1 MPQRKAEEHQRKR
14 RQLSQPKLVQHRK
27 ANKLGIILGKSDIQE
42 DFYFVMSEGSLE
54 EWHISNIDEHV

>member
-1 MPQRKAEEHQRKR
+1 MPRRKVEEHQQKR
-14 RQLSQPKLVQHRK
+14 EQLSQPRLVQHRK
-27 ANKLGIILGKSDIQE
+27 INKLGIILGKSEIQE